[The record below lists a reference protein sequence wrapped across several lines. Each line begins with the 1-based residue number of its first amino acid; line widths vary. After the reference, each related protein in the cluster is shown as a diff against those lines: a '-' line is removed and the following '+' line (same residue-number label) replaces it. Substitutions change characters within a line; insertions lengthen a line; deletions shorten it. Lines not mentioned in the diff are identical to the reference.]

1 MESLLQDARYGVRML
16 VRNPGVTA
24 VLVLALAGGT
34 GANAAIFSVV
44 NAVLLR
50 PLPYADPDRLM
61 VVWEDASSF
70 GFPRN
75 TPAPANYL
83 DWRKENRT
91 FADMAA
97 YTGGSFVLTGG
108 GEPERIEAIL
118 ASANLFSV
126 LGVLPVL
133 GRSFESEDDQ
143 PGADAVAILSH
154 GLWQRR
160 FGGSPSALGTTLLV
174 DGRARTVVGVMPRG
188 FQFADPRADLWV
200 PIAFTNEQAAERGS
214 HYLEVV
220 GRLKP
225 AVTSAQANADVETI
239 AKRLQQEYP
248 QTNTNIG
255 ALVVPL
261 HEQKVGDIRPA
272 LLVLLGAVGLVLL
285 VACANVANLLLARS
299 VARQREIAVRAALGA
314 SRLRLVRQMLTESV
328 LLGLL
333 GAAAGLFLAA
343 ASVRLLV
350 RLVPEGLAMPETIG
364 LDVRVL
370 GFTLLLALFTGLI
383 FGLAPSLHLVRT
395 ALGEAAREGSRSS
408 EGPGRGRTRAF
419 LVVSEVALSLILLVG
434 AGLLIKSFDRL
445 RHVEI
450 GFRTERLLTLRV
462 DLPAT
467 QYSDQGRRTA
477 FFDSFLARVQAL
489 PGVESAAV
497 ITHLPLTFEGD
508 NWLFLPEGQPDREDG
523 NLPVAVYRV
532 VSRDYFHALGIPLY
546 KGRSFEERDKPDA
559 PPAAVVNR
567 KMAEAFWPGQD
578 PLGRRIRTGRGP
590 DALWLTV
597 VGVVGDTRQTDIH
610 QPPKAELYR
619 PHAQAESI
627 PREVVVRVAGD
638 PLMLAAAV
646 RREVRALD
654 ANLPVSDV
662 RAMEDVAGDAV
673 ALPRFQTLLL
683 GIFAAAA
690 LGLALVGIY
699 GVIAYS
705 VAQRTREI
713 GIRLALGASRADIVR
728 AVLGPGLRLTVTGLA
743 AGLLGALA
751 LTRAMAGLL
760 FGVSATDGTVFVT
773 VPVLVLAVALLAAYL
788 PARRGS
794 RLDPMRALRHE

>member
-1 MESLLQDARYGVRML
+1 
-16 VRNPGVTA
+16 
-24 VLVLALAGGT
+24 
-34 GANAAIFSVV
+34 
-44 NAVLLR
+44 
-50 PLPYADPDRLM
+50 
-61 VVWEDASSF
+61 
-70 GFPRN
+70 
-75 TPAPANYL
+75 
-83 DWRKENRT
+83 
-91 FADMAA
+91 
-97 YTGGSFVLTGG
+97 
-108 GEPERIEAIL
+108 
-118 ASANLFSV
+118 
-126 LGVLPVL
+126 
-133 GRSFESEDDQ
+133 
-143 PGADAVAILSH
+143 
-154 GLWQRR
+154 
-160 FGGSPSALGTTLLV
+160 
-174 DGRARTVVGVMPRG
+174 
-188 FQFADPRADLWV
+188 
-200 PIAFTNEQAAERGS
+200 
-214 HYLEVV
+214 
-220 GRLKP
+220 
-225 AVTSAQANADVETI
+225 
-239 AKRLQQEYP
+239 
-248 QTNTNIG
+248 
-255 ALVVPL
+255 
-261 HEQKVGDIRPA
+261 
-272 LLVLLGAVGLVLL
+272 
-285 VACANVANLLLARS
+285 
-299 VARQREIAVRAALGA
+299 
-314 SRLRLVRQMLTESV
+314 
-328 LLGLL
+328 
-333 GAAAGLFLAA
+333 
-343 ASVRLLV
+343 
-350 RLVPEGLAMPETIG
+350 
-364 LDVRVL
+364 
-370 GFTLLLALFTGLI
+370 
-383 FGLAPSLHLVRT
+383 
-395 ALGEAAREGSRSS
+395 
-408 EGPGRGRTRAF
+408 
-419 LVVSEVALSLILLVG
+419 
-434 AGLLIKSFDRL
+434 LIKSFDRL
-445 RHVEI
+445 RRVDI

-467 QYSDQGRRTA
+467 GYSDRGRRTA
-477 FFDSFLARVQAL
+477 FFDSFLARVRAL

-508 NWLFLPEGQPDREDG
+508 NWLFLPEGHPDRDDG

-532 VSRDYFHALGIPLY
+532 VSPDYFHALGIPLY

-559 PPAAVVNR
+559 PPAVVVNR

-597 VGVVGDTRQTDIH
+597 VGVVGNTRQTDIH

-619 PHAQAESI
+619 PHTQAESI
-627 PREVVVRVAGD
+627 PRDVVVRVAGD

-728 AVLGPGLRLTVTGLA
+728 AVVGPGLRLTVTGLA

-773 VPVLVLAVALLAAYL
+773 VPVLVLAVALVAAYL

-794 RLDPMRALRHE
+794 RLDPMRALRYE